1 MLLVPEY
8 IPYCQ
13 PHSAFLEVPKS
24 FEDQILFLPTLGQEV
39 HFLPVIGTKVT
50 LEKKM
55 KRQYLLASW
64 NPGFFLRKRY
74 RME

>member
-13 PHSAFLEVPKS
+13 PYSAFLEVPKS

-55 KRQYLLASW
+55 KRQYLLVSW